1 VRPGAP
7 PPRLRGVIF
16 DLDGTLADTLP
27 VCFAAFRRTF
37 ETHLG
42 ETFSDREIRA
52 MFGPSEEGI
61 LRRRCP
67 EGWPAALETYLREYE
82 RAHAALPAPFEGVED
97 ILVDLERLGVRRAI
111 VTGKGAGSA
120 AISTRVLG
128 LARHFDVIETGSG
141 DGGVKPDRIRAVLAR
156 WELPAAAVAHVG
168 DAPADIE
175 AARGA
180 GLVALAAAWAPA
192 AEPERLGELVPD
204 ALFLTVASFAAWIE
218 AYAGNGSDSPRRIP

>member
-1 VRPGAP
+1 L

-82 RAHAALPAPFEGVED
+82 RAHTALAAPFVGIED
-97 ILVDLERLGVRRAI
+97 VLTALERLGVRRAI

-120 AISTRVLG
+120 AISSRMLG
-128 LARHFDVIETGSG
+128 LAPHFDVIETGSG
-141 DGGVKPDRIRAVLAR
+141 DGRIKPDRIRTVLGR
-156 WELPAAAVAHVG
+156 WELPAAAVAYVG
-168 DAPADIE
+168 DAPSDIE
-175 AARGA
+175 VAREV
-180 GLVALAAAWAPA
+180 GLVALAAAWAPT
-192 AEPERLGELVPD
+192 AEPERMGELVPD

-218 AYAGNGSDSPRRIP
+218 AHVEDGPDSPRRMP